1 MATFV
6 NDTGKP
12 HVNVFTTPEEVAKH
26 IADLFVEKANEHIA
40 ETGNFLVAVSGGT
53 TPNHLFSLLN
63 TDEYRERLDWERIY
77 FIWVDERFIPQYDPD
92 NNYHRAEEK
101 LFRHVPGAVH
111 VFPVNTNSG
120 TVEEAARAYA
130 REVEMVL
137 QVVDKKAPD
146 LTLLGLG
153 DDGHTASLFPR
164 SEMLQVMDKKVAY
177 VKDGKVWDRVT
188 LTFPFIIA
196 SREIWFTVVGES
208 KRVALGHVFQQ
219 VKRYQDLTWE
229 ERISR
234 TLPGAVIPQDHT
246 QWFVDAAAYGKA
258 E

>member
-1 MATFV
+1 MATFI
-6 NDTGKP
+6 NETGMP
-12 HVNVFTTPEEVAKH
+12 HVNVFETPDEVAKCV
-26 IADLFVEKANEHIA
+26 ADLFLEKAEECIK
-40 ETGNFLVAVSGGT
+40 ETGTFLVAVSGGT
-53 TPNHLFSLLN
+53 TPNALFSLLN
-63 TDEYRERLDWERIY
+63 TDAYREKLDWERIY
-77 FIWVDERFIPQYDPD
+77 FIWVDERFIPQYDED
-92 NNYHRAEEK
+92 NNFHRAEEK
-101 LFRHVPGAVH
+101 LFSHITGPVRI
-111 VFPVNTNSG
+111 FPVNTNSG
-120 TVEEAARAYA
+120 TVEEAARSYE
-130 REVEMVL
+130 REVKMVL
-137 QVVDKKAPD
+137 QVVGKDAPD

-164 SEMLQVMDKKVAY
+164 SEMLQVMDKNVAY

-188 LTFPFIIA
+188 LTFPFIIS

-208 KRVALGHVFQQ
+208 KRVALCHVFQQ

-229 ERISR
+229 ERIER